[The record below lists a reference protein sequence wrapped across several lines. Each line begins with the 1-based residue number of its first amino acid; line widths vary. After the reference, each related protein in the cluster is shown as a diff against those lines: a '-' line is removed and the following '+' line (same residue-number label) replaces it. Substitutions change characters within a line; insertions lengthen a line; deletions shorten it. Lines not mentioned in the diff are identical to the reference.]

1 MALGW
6 IGVPAAEQAR
16 FAAHARPLL
25 LGAGVLLYLLSVAF
39 HYVLLAADARR
50 DAERR
55 EGEARELAGQAELR
69 ALKAQLN
76 PHFLF
81 NSLNSISALT
91 AADPA
96 GARQMCVLLGDFL
109 RRTLGLGE
117 RNAIPLGDELSL
129 CRCFL
134 AVEQVRFGTR
144 LRVEEE
150 IDKDAERCLVPA
162 LVLQPLVENAVKHGV
177 ANLPEGGFV
186 RVEARRADNH
196 LWLSVENAFDPECQ
210 SRGSGGVGLA
220 NVRRRLE
227 TRYGEQA
234 SLRIST
240 VEDRYRVRISLPLE
254 EK

>member
-1 MALGW
+1 MPLGW
-6 IGVPAAEQAR
+6 ARVPAAEQAR
-16 FAAHARPLL
+16 FASQVQPLL

-39 HYVLLAADARR
+39 HYVLLAAEGRR

-55 EGEARELAGQAELR
+55 EREARELAGQAELR

-117 RNAIPLGDELSL
+117 RNAIPLADELSL

-134 AVEQVRFGTR
+134 AVEQVRFGAR
-144 LRVEEE
+144 LRVEEDIE
-150 IDKDAERCLVPA
+150 KDAERCLVPA

-177 ANLPEGGFV
+177 ANLPDGGLV
-186 RVEARRADNH
+186 RLEARRGNGH
-196 LWLSVENAFDPECQ
+196 LSLAVENAFDPDCPV
-210 SRGSGGVGLA
+210 RRGGVGLE

-234 SLRIST
+234 SLRVLST
-240 VEDRYRVRISLPLE
+240 EDRFRVRISLPAE